1 MNILAKDWRENL
13 KKAGIKDYKQDILH
27 IENQMKDEQIGSLGS
42 VDTHQVKKDKRND
55 QETTRKEKAEA
66 KSAAE
71 KHFFDQNADIE
82 VEESYSD
89 KENNNDS
96 DFDCPGIGMC
106 QLSVNYILHIA
117 AGSWDS
123 KNICKK
129 MRKPNFHSSIN

>member
-71 KHFFDQNADIE
+71 KHFFD
-82 VEESYSD
+82 
-89 KENNNDS
+89 
-96 DFDCPGIGMC
+96 
-106 QLSVNYILHIA
+106 H
-117 AGSWDS
+117 
-123 KNICKK
+123 
-129 MRKPNFHSSIN
+129 

>member
-71 KHFFDQNADIE
+71 KHFLPFFLTSTFWNQ
-82 VEESYSD
+82 
-89 KENNNDS
+89 K
-96 DFDCPGIGMC
+96 
-106 QLSVNYILHIA
+106 
-117 AGSWDS
+117 
-123 KNICKK
+123 
-129 MRKPNFHSSIN
+129 